1 MMEDD
6 AMPIEITFKE
16 PMTDTEV
23 YAVSDALHRIA
34 LAFEEQHYAQLQ
46 RHYANQEAEV
56 PHDAERQL
64 CLPLSEAQ

>member
-1 MMEDD
+1 MMAGD
-6 AMPIEITFKE
+6 AMPIEIVFKE

-23 YAVSDALHRIA
+23 YAVSDALQRIA

-46 RHYANQEAEV
+46 RHYANREAG

-64 CLPLSEAQ
+64 CLLLSEAQ